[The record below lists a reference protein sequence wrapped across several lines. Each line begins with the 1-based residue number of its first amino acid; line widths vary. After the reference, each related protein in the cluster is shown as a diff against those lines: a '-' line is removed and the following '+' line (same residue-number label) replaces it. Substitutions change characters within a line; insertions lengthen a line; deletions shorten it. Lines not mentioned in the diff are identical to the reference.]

1 MLNPSVEEVDII
13 IASFGVISK
22 LTTNKIYK
30 LDMVRHI
37 VLDEADALFHETF
50 EDKLKVFLNRVP
62 VCLNVV
68 NYMQKFTF
76 DRILHIQLCCFQ
88 FGYAQNSDDSKLP
101 LGALLTLASATMPS
115 RMQEI
120 LKDIINVDS
129 ALRIKI
135 AIEIAVE

>member
-30 LDMVRHI
+30 LNMVRHI

-76 DRILHIQLCCFQ
+76 DRILHI
-88 FGYAQNSDDSKLP
+88 
-101 LGALLTLASATMPS
+101 
-115 RMQEI
+115 
-120 LKDIINVDS
+120 
-129 ALRIKI
+129 
-135 AIEIAVE
+135 